1 MWMLQLI
8 AISVLV
14 GVVAGVV
21 WRLAEDWLERR
32 SARLAQEELTGT
44 EQPTESTPTIVVTAV
59 TTVDVPAAPVSKS
72 N

>member
-1 MWMLQLI
+1 MLQLI

-21 WRLAEDWLERR
+21 WRLAEDWLDKRN
-32 SARLAQEELTGT
+32 ARLAQAEAEGT
-44 EQPTESTPTIVVTAV
+44 EQPADSTPTIVVTAV
-59 TTVDVPAAPVSKS
+59 TTVDVPATPVSKS